1 MYKFITVARNIMD
14 ETYPVP
20 LYIYQNEENNKYYIS
35 RMYPNK
41 SVFQGISIS
50 NPSKFF
56 DIEFS
61 QELSDDDIKKGQT
74 QYWGMIWKFKL

>member
-1 MYKFITVARNIMD
+1 MYKFITVARNMMD
-14 ETYPVP
+14 ETYPIP

-41 SVFQGISIS
+41 SVFEGTSIS

-56 DIEFS
+56 NIEFP
-61 QELSDDDIKKGQT
+61 QEISDDDIKKGQT
-74 QYWGMIWKFKL
+74 QYWSMIWKFRV